1 MFTESSLDVKKE
13 TKIYQ
18 LRTLII
24 RKLQEGQFFHIHIV
38 YIQLI
43 RSNKSNLI
51 ERNVPSYLLSRVERR
66 RLVDESNPFIN

>member
-1 MFTESSLDVKKE
+1 MDVKKE